1 MKPTLDIEAMQKLYN
16 FGELLVYEVEYCD
29 RLTMT
34 VRVDLRTFN
43 EDVARARCQALKND
57 GLTAGIATYFVKF
70 DGAYGSTD
78 AKNT

>member
-1 MKPTLDIEAMQKLYN
+1 MKPTLDIEMMQKLYG
-16 FGELLVYEVEYCD
+16 FGQLIVYEVEYCD

-43 EDVARARCQALKND
+43 EDVARTRYQALKND

-70 DGAYGSTD
+70 DGAYAQDDSR
-78 AKNT
+78 